1 MSSRLLDDGSRMPQD
16 DLKDHP
22 GDFPGWARVS
32 SMMGRGCPRMV
43 LSIMEIVLG
52 CGASNL
58 QDARGWHEDAL
69 ISSQGSSWEFL
80 EDVNAATDGY
90 PL

>member
-1 MSSRLLDDGSRMPQD
+1 
-16 DLKDHP
+16 
-22 GDFPGWARVS
+22 
-32 SMMGRGCPRMV
+32 MV
-43 LSIMEIVLG
+43 LSIIMEIVLG